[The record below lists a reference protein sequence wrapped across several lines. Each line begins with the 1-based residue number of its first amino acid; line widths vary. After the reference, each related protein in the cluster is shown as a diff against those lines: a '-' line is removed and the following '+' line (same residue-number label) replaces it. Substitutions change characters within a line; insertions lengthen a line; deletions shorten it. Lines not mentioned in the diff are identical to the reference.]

1 MTNDERNLNPE
12 SENDP
17 VGFDQTDDDLRYAP
31 PADKLPPVAE
41 PEADVIPES
50 VAVTD
55 EELEPV
61 IEEEPAEETLLEPA
75 ADDTVILT
83 DVESTE
89 SDLPLTETIS
99 QPSVEVTGDSLPVN
113 VTDGLDIEAAL
124 AAVSTLNDVIAEQE
138 AAEQARLARIEAEA
152 QAKAERQAR
161 LENPERYFPVPPLS
175 TLKRGQLASVIPAVL
190 LIGIGAWLTF
200 SGTSLRVLPDTN
212 LLITIVLVG
221 IGLALFTRWLAARRW
236 SRGSLFFGLA
246 FIGWGALYFYLS
258 QLTPVGL
265 QQGWPLF
272 IAASGLALLLTWLL
286 SSPKE
291 PRLVLPAFILLIAG
305 VAGSLITLNL
315 LPTDITFFAASVWPV
330 AIVIIVLIWLLP
342 LVFRQRQ

>member
-1 MTNDERNLNPE
+1 MTNDERDLNPE
-12 SENDP
+12 SENNP
-17 VGFDQTDDDLRYAP
+17 AGFDQTDDDLRYAP
-31 PADKLPPVAE
+31 PADKLPPVSE
-41 PEADVIPES
+41 PEDETEQES
-50 VAVTD
+50 LAIAD

-61 IEEEPAEETLLEPA
+61 VEEDLVEETVLESD

-83 DVESTE
+83 DVESAV
-89 SDLPLTETIS
+89 SDLPLTETITE
-99 QPSVEVTGDSLPVN
+99 PSVEVTGDSLPVN

-138 AAEQARLARIEAEA
+138 AAEQARLARIEADA

-190 LIGIGAWLTF
+190 LIGIGGWLTF

-212 LLITIVLVG
+212 LFITIILVG

-236 SRGSLFFGLA
+236 SRGSLLFGLL
-246 FIGWGALYFYLS
+246 FIALGGVYFYLAQPAS
-258 QLTPVGL
+258 VGL

-315 LPTDITFFAASVWPV
+315 LPTDVTFFAASVWPV